1 MDMEGTRD
9 DALHLGAWEAIC
21 RSQAVIEFALDGR
34 VLWANDAFLGT
45 MGYTL
50 AEVRGAHHRIFC
62 CPAEAASRDYAAFW
76 RKLAGGAFDSGLYRR
91 LDRRGGDVW
100 LQATYN
106 PVLDAEG
113 RPAKIVKIATDMTR
127 QVLLERE
134 VQARLAE
141 GQQFRGRLEEQAGAL
156 RQVMTQL
163 SGIVTAI
170 GDITTQT
177 RLVALNAAIEA
188 ARAGEAGSGFAV
200 VAREVK
206 SLSDDIRSATERAAA
221 MLRDH
226 EQGVAIAA

>member
-1 MDMEGTRD
+1 MEPVTVRD
-9 DALHLGAWEAIC
+9 DAVHRGAWEAIC
-21 RSQAVIEFALDGR
+21 RSQAVIEFALDGTI
-34 VLWANDAFLGT
+34 LWANDAFLGT
-45 MGYTL
+45 MGYAL
-50 AEVRGAHHRIFC
+50 PDIVGKHHRIFC
-62 CPAEAASRDYAAFW
+62 AAADAIAPSYVAFW

-91 LDRRGGDVW
+91 LDRRGAEIW

-106 PVLDAEG
+106 PVLDAGG

-134 VQARLAE
+134 VQTRLSE
-141 GQQFRGRLEEQAGAL
+141 GQRFRDRLEGQAEAL
-156 RQVMTQL
+156 RQVMAQL
-163 SGIVTAI
+163 AGIVTAI

-188 ARAGEAGSGFAV
+188 ARAGEAGTGFAV

-221 MLRDH
+221 MLREH
-226 EQGVAIAA
+226 GPGTAIAA

>member
-1 MDMEGTRD
+1 MDTDSSQDG
-9 DALHLGAWEAIC
+9 ALYLGAWEAIC

-34 VLWANDAFLGT
+34 ILWANDTFLDT

-50 AEVRGAHHRIFC
+50 VEVRGAHHRMFC
-62 CPAEAASRDYAAFW
+62 SRQDAASSDYIAFW

-91 LDRRGGDVW
+91 LDRRGGEVW

-106 PVLDAEG
+106 PVLDGEG
-113 RPAKIVKIATDMTR
+113 HPTKIVKIATDMTR

-141 GQQFRGRLEEQAGAL
+141 GQRFRDRLEGQAEAL
-156 RQVMTQL
+156 RLAMSQL
-163 SGIVTAI
+163 SRIVTSI

-221 MLRDH
+221 MLREH
-226 EQGVAIAA
+226 GQATAIAA

>member
-1 MDMEGTRD
+1 MEMEGIRD
-9 DALHLGAWEAIC
+9 DALYLGAWEAIC

-34 VLWANDAFLGT
+34 ILWANDTFLDT

-50 AEVRGAHHRIFC
+50 GEVCGAHHRMFC
-62 CPAEAASRDYAAFW
+62 TRQDAGSSDYIAFW
-76 RKLAGGAFDSGLYRR
+76 RKLAGGAFDTGLYRR
-91 LDRRGGDVW
+91 LDRRGAEIW

-106 PVLDAEG
+106 PVLDAGG

-134 VQARLAE
+134 VQTRLTE
-141 GQQFRGRLEEQAGAL
+141 GQRFRDRLEGQTEAL
-156 RQVMTQL
+156 RQVMAQL
-163 SGIVTAI
+163 AGIVTAI

-188 ARAGEAGSGFAV
+188 ARAGEAGTGFAV

-221 MLRDH
+221 MLREH
-226 EQGVAIAA
+226 GPGTAIAA

>member
-1 MDMEGTRD
+1 METESSRD

-34 VLWANDAFLGT
+34 ILWANDAFLGM

-50 AEVRGAHHRIFC
+50 AEVRGAYHRIFC
-62 CPAEAASRDYAAFW
+62 TPQDAGSSDYAAFW

-91 LDRRGGDVW
+91 LDRRGTDVW

-106 PVLDAEG
+106 PVLDAAG
-113 RPAKIVKIATDMTR
+113 HPTKIVKIATDMTR

-141 GQQFRGRLEEQAGAL
+141 GQRFRERLEGQAEAL
-156 RQVMTQL
+156 RQVMAQL
-163 SGIVTAI
+163 AGIVTSI

-206 SLSDDIRSATERAAA
+206 SLSDDIRDATERAAA

-226 EQGVAIAA
+226 GEGAATAA

>member
-1 MDMEGTRD
+1 MDKDGIQD
-9 DALHLGAWEAIC
+9 GALHSGAWEAIC

-34 VLWANDAFLGT
+34 ILWANDTFLDT

-50 AEVRGAHHRIFC
+50 AGVRGAHHRIFC
-62 CPAEAASRDYAAFW
+62 TSQEAASSDYRAFW
-76 RKLAGGAFDSGLYRR
+76 RKLAGGAFDSGLYSR
-91 LDRRGGDVW
+91 LDRQGGEVW

-106 PVLDAEG
+106 PVLDG
-113 RPAKIVKIATDMTR
+113 RGQPTKIVKIATDMTR

-141 GQQFRGRLEEQAGAL
+141 AQRFHDRLEEQAGAMRL
-156 RQVMTQL
+156 VMSQL
-163 SGIVTAI
+163 AGIVTAI
-170 GDITTQT
+170 GDITAQT

-221 MLRDH
+221 MLREH
-226 EQGVAIAA
+226 GPGMAIAA